1 MKKIR
6 KRLYPNEATLLGLDL
21 NNNDIGRE
29 TARYRLEVFQVE
41 IIDNLRKEQKC
52 KKQKV
57 TQKNQNQLNQNQNQ
71 NQVKNTSKTSAND
84 YKEEEFFLSAY
95 DRETKSILSI
105 EDFCKKYNQ
114 PFENLSSHKFL
125 PYHYKEPSYNIVF
138 KPQLAI
144 NDQLDTF
151 DFDEIIKKHIKPI
164 KQKQYFAKIGDK
176 DFDSLTVTDVHIGM
190 DSDIDNNT
198 MYEKEWN
205 KEELLKSADLVIK
218 ETLKEQESSILYLDD
233 LGDLL
238 DGFNAQTTRGGHEL
252 PQNMTN
258 EQCFDAAL
266 EFKLRILY
274 GLINNYDT
282 IHFNNICNDNHSGAF
297 GYFVN
302 EAFKKIAEIQFKD
315 KVTVTNHRK
324 FINHYFVGDICF
336 LISHGKDDKSLKFG
350 FKPHLDL
357 KGADKIDQYCKQY
370 GIYKTAKLIIFKK
383 GDSHQALFDMCTSD
397 DFYYF
402 NYPALSPSSNWIKNN
417 FKLGRRGFINESFKG
432 LKNYLKP
439 NFIIK

>member
-1 MKKIR
+1 MNKSVRWLNKQEAKFLGFTPKENDG
-6 KRLYPNEATLLGLDL
+6 KR
-21 NNNDIGRE
+21 
-29 TARYRLEVFQVE
+29 
-41 IIDNLRKEQKC
+41 
-52 KKQKV
+52 
-57 TQKNQNQLNQNQNQ
+57 NQNRYYVELEDWELIQSKRSKPKKRKF
-71 NQVKNTSKTSAND
+71 VKTIEKFDKNGRTVSSVEKLQSKPIEIPDNFEVIKISTSKTTGQQWVQTAPR
-84 YKEEEFFLSAY
+84 KETPTEVVES
-95 DRETKSILSI
+95 
-105 EDFCKKYNQ
+105 
-114 PFENLSSHKFL
+114 
-125 PYHYKEPSYNIVF
+125 
-138 KPQLAI
+138 
-144 NDQLDTF
+144 F
-151 DFDEIIKKHIKPI
+151 DFKGIIKKYIKPI
-164 KQKQYFAKIGDK
+164 KQKDNINQYGGSK
-176 DFDSLTVTDVHIGM
+176 DFETLTITDVHIGM

-198 MYEKEWN
+198 MYAKEWN
-205 KEELLKSADLVIK
+205 REELIKTCDIVIK
-218 ETLKEQESSILYLDD
+218 KTLEEQESNVLYIDD

-238 DGFNAQTTRGGHEL
+238 DGFNAQTTRGGHAL

-266 EFKLRILY
+266 EFKLKLLH
-274 GLINNYDT
+274 GLINNYDS

-302 EAFKKIAEIQFKD
+302 ESFKQIAEIQFKD
-315 KVTVTNHRK
+315 KVFVTNHRK

-350 FKPHLDL
+350 FKPQLDL

-397 DFYYF
+397 DFFYF

-417 FKLGRRGFINESFKG
+417 FKLGRRGFVNESFKG

-439 NFIIK
+439 NFIK